1 MFHHSYPLDL
11 HRFCFWTII
20 GCVVSP
26 ALQSGCYQRKGGMV
40 MYHMKYGLTP
50 VTDAITKSKES
61 NYLKESRAS
70 RQFWLNGGDSHKNVT
85 ILRGKPTILRR
96 GQQNCDRPV
105 AP

>member
-70 RQFWLNGGDSHKNVT
+70 RQFWLNGGDSPQERDHFTWKT
-85 ILRGKPTILRR
+85 YDSSPWTTKL
-96 GQQNCDRPV
+96 
-105 AP
+105 